1 MFFLT
6 PNDSATADLVTF
18 FSSICDYS
26 GYSICCISGWD
37 VEKGPLEGELAFNPD
52 VLISLTVPKL
62 CAKHFHG
69 RAHYVG
75 GRFVPKALAVK
86 YHLDLPEYP
95 GTDCVVKLF

>member
-1 MFFLT
+1 M
-6 PNDSATADLVTF
+6 
-18 FSSICDYS
+18 
-26 GYSICCISGWD
+26 
-37 VEKGPLEGELAFNPD
+37 AFNPD